1 MKKLFTLLLLCVIGF
16 SVNAQSRSVEQFRD
30 NHKPSLK
37 LFFYKSTLKMFS
49 RMQDGF
55 QNQFLDEMKDLP
67 QLSAMVDG
75 IEKIKFFNYEDWNS
89 QEDQQLFSELTSNIQ
104 KEGYETLVSAR
115 VQGND
120 MNVMMKE
127 WKGKPQGF
135 VVIVRMETGYSIID
149 IEGYPDVNKI
159 LALSQFINQGSSS
172 LSLSE
177 AFK

>member
-127 WKGKPQGF
+127 RKGKPQGF